1 MGTEVAVLKAILAQ
15 NDPHLLVEIV
25 LEGHLGLKAGL
36 AQSEEAK
43 ELGQAATLYFNVRE
57 VS

>member
-43 ELGQAATLYFNVRE
+43 ELGQEQQSPTTLVL
-57 VS
+57 

>member
-36 AQSEEAK
+36 AQEQ
-43 ELGQAATLYFNVRE
+43 ELGQEQQSPTTLVL
-57 VS
+57 